1 MNDRRKAPPHAWK
14 KGQSGNPA
22 GKKPG
27 SRNKATQ
34 LVLAMMEGGAE
45 QITQTII
52 DAAKAGDLSAARL
65 VLERLAPPMRERPIT
80 LDLPATDTAN
90 GISTAQAAILQ
101 AAADGELLPGEAATL
116 AGILESRRKAFET
129 QELESRIT
137 ALEEK
142 TK

>member
-1 MNDRRKAPPHAWK
+1 MNDKRKAPPHAWK

-22 GKKPG
+22 GKKQG

-34 LVLAMMEGGAE
+34 MVLTMMEGGAE

-65 VLERLAPPMRERPIT
+65 VLERLAPPMRERPVT
-80 LDLPATDTAN
+80 LDLPATDTAT